1 MRFFLKRIAFCTL
14 IIFSYSL
21 VAFAEP
27 TVEIEPYT
35 QDEFPSWAQDIRRTE
50 IVTLGSLPFT
60 TLGVTLGYSLY
71 RYASNGFNPEYI
83 PNPFAKSSTG
93 SLSSKEQIGIVL
105 TSVGISAV
113 IGLVDLTIRLIQRS
127 AAKKEAIRQRDDTL
141 IITPLSDSIGDSA
154 LQKSVNNSTNNNV
167 LQESTGDIQV
177 QDSEGDGALPES
189 AKTDIS
195 SQSEKRTALLEQE
208 EVSSQSEQ
216 NLKKESMPH
225 AGSYNE

>member
-83 PNPFAKSSTG
+83 PNPFAKSATG

-127 AAKKEAIRQRDDTL
+127 AAKKEASRQRDNTL
-141 IITPLSDSIGDSA
+141 IITPLSAS
-154 LQKSVNNSTNNNV
+154 
-167 LQESTGDIQV
+167 LQEFTGDIQV

>member
-14 IIFSYSL
+14 IIFSFSL

-27 TVEIEPYT
+27 TVKIEPYT

-83 PNPFAKSSTG
+83 PNPFAKSATG

-127 AAKKEAIRQRDDTL
+127 VEKKEAIRQRDDTL
-141 IITPLSDSIGDSA
+141 IITPLSDSTGDSA
-154 LQKSVNNSTNNNV
+154 LQKHGDRSTANRV
-167 LQESTGDIQV
+167 LQESTGDTHV
-177 QDSEGDGALPES
+177 QESEEAGALPES
-189 AKTDIS
+189 A
-195 SQSEKRTALLEQE
+195 RT
-208 EVSSQSEQ
+208 VISSQSEQ
-216 NLKKESMPH
+216 NLEKESIPY
-225 AGSYNE
+225 AGSNNE